1 MKGEKKKCDLKR
13 CYWNTIAFRF
23 WLYMSKMASAIFCNG
38 TELRTYERI
47 VAYPATASQLIRVLT
62 NEATLAGVFG
72 NAETVWVAT
81 QEPGSDDFKI
91 EKKSAADLDKYDKL
105 PEGVYASSHPERL
118 AKYVEFLTSVD
129 AEK

>member
-1 MKGEKKKCDLKR
+1 MRLEKMLLEYDCFPILAIYVENGKR
-13 CYWNTIAFRF
+13 Y
-23 WLYMSKMASAIFCNG
+23 FCNG

-72 NAETVWVAT
+72 NAENVWVAT
-81 QEPGSDDFKI
+81 Q
-91 EKKSAADLDKYDKL
+91 DLDKYDKL
-105 PEGVYASSHPERL
+105 PEGVYALSHPERL

>member
-1 MKGEKKKCDLKR
+1 MRLEKMLLEYDCFPILAIYVENGKR
-13 CYWNTIAFRF
+13 Y
-23 WLYMSKMASAIFCNG
+23 FCNG

-47 VAYPATASQLIRVLT
+47 VASPATASQLIRVLT

>member
-1 MKGEKKKCDLKR
+1 MKGEKKKCDSKR

-23 WLYMSKMASAIFCNG
+23 WLYVENGKRYFCNG